1 MRRDWEYLRVLLNVS
16 EHLAGHPNLKG
27 LRDEALAD
35 IADFAAEPPMEP
47 DQPEVQPEVE
57 QEPVTEPE
65 PTVKLGR
72 RHV

>member
-1 MRRDWEYLRVLLNVS
+1 MNVS

-35 IADFAAEPPMEP
+35 IADFAAEPPMELG
-47 DQPEVQPEVE
+47 QPEAEPVVE
-57 QEPVTEPE
+57 PEPVTEPE
-65 PTVKLGR
+65 PAVKLGR